1 MTMAPVPPPIAAWA
15 DGDLYT
21 AQELNDRI
29 TTPLN
34 FLLGLSGTAGLDLT
48 ALGRDNGRG
57 RLVLPYQGAT
67 GRPTAITLD
76 RTGDAAGALIL
87 FNDAGKLSVATADGE
102 YSPGDLASLADLAG
116 TPAGTIYYL
125 TNLLAPGRPGQVR
138 LGRVNPPAAKSL
150 LVHSGLTGAAPSW
163 QAGFSPAG
171 VTFAYEYS
179 SGTDSSAVQLAQAT
193 VTGAYSGGGVIY
205 ETPPFP
211 RGGTAG
217 VKWSGTASA
226 LHTPPGQPF
235 GQARVTLVSQGA
247 ELARGTTRARTST
260 IDARTDILTIA
271 AGDTLQALALEGT
284 ISRLDIEVVAN
295 LEILP
300 AALSA
305 A

>member
-1 MTMAPVPPPIAAWA
+1 MAPVPPPIRAWL
-15 DGDLYT
+15 DDDLYT
-21 AQELNDRI
+21 AQDLNERI

-34 FLLGLSGTAGLDLT
+34 FLLGLSGAAGLDLT

-116 TPAGTIYYL
+116 TPAGTIYYI
-125 TNLLAPGRPGQVR
+125 TNQLAPGRPGQVR

-150 LVHSGLTGAAPSW
+150 LVHSGLTGAAPQW
-163 QAGFSPAG
+163 QTGFSPAG

-179 SGTDSSAVQLAQAT
+179 TGTDGTAVRLFQEEE
-193 VTGAYSGGGVIY
+193 TGAYPRGTVII
-205 ETPPFP
+205 ETPSFP
-211 RGGTAG
+211 RGGSVGVKATVVSSALTTLRSAG
-217 VKWSGTASA
+217 VNVV
-226 LHTPPGQPF
+226 Q
-235 GQARVTLVSQGA
+235 QGA
-247 ELARGTTRARTST
+247 VLTYLGADVVGNEFSYTR
-260 IDARTDILTIA
+260 TIA
-271 AGDTLQALALEGT
+271 VAAGSTLQVVGAAGT
-284 ISRLDIEVVAN
+284 ISRVEVELVAN
-295 LEILP
+295 LEVLP

-305 A
+305 EG